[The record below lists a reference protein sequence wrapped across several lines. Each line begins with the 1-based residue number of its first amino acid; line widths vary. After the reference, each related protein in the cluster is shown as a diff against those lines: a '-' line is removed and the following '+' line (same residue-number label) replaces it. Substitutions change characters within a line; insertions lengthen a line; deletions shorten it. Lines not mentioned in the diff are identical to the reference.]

1 MTVIS
6 VESVSKRFDLGNGES
21 VLAVDNVSLN
31 VNEGDAL
38 AIVGPSGCGK
48 TTLLR
53 MIAGLE
59 TPLTGRVRY
68 DGVLLDE
75 TEHRERGIGMVFQN
89 YALIPQWESER
100 TIGFFLK
107 LRKREHEVPER
118 VRRVSQITGVGI
130 EQLMDK
136 FPSQLSGG
144 EKQRVAIA
152 RAFARDLKL
161 LLFDEPF
168 ANLDAKF
175 RANARVEAR
184 KLLNEFNT
192 TTIYVTHDQLEAAT
206 MSEKIIVMRSGRVE
220 QTGTYQQVFDD
231 PDNMFVGQF
240 IGVPAMN
247 LFEGEVWQGHW
258 QGENF
263 GPYPIH
269 NPDVADGTAVIM
281 GIRPQDIHLGGEI
294 NGVVDGITPYYAE
307 RYLLLDVWLAGEEW
321 SVQVP
326 LETQIEKA
334 KTYSFQVDNNK
345 LYFFDAQ
352 TGNRIRPSKN

>member
-6 VESVSKRFDLGNGES
+6 VENVSKRFALGHGAS
-21 VLAVDNVSLN
+21 ILAVDDLSLN

-59 TPLTGRVRY
+59 QPDSGIVRY
-68 DGVLLDE
+68 DGILIDN
-75 TEHRERGIGMVFQN
+75 TAHRERGIGMVFQD
-89 YALIPQWESER
+89 YALIPQWESKR
-100 TIGFFLK
+100 TIGFFLR
-107 LRKREHEVPER
+107 LRNREREVPER
-118 VRRVSQITGVGI
+118 VRRVSHITGVGI

-136 FPSQLSGG
+136 FPRQLSGG

-175 RANARVEAR
+175 RSNARIEAR

-206 MSEKIIVMRSGRVE
+206 MANKIIVMRSGRVE
-220 QTGTYQQVFDD
+220 QMGAYQDVFND
-231 PDNMFVGQF
+231 PDTMFAGQFVG
-240 IGVPAMN
+240 VPTMN

-263 GPYPIH
+263 GPFPIH
-269 NPDVADGTAVIM
+269 NPDIADESQVIM
-281 GIRPQDIHLGGEI
+281 GIRPQDIHLGGAVA
-294 NGVVDGITPYYAE
+294 GVVDSITPFFAE
-307 RYLLLDVWLAGEEW
+307 RYQLLNVWLAGEEW
-321 SVQVP
+321 SVQVS
-326 LETQIEKA
+326 LDDTFTIG
-334 KTYSFQVDNNK
+334 KTYQFRADINK
-345 LYFFDAQ
+345 LYFFDAT
-352 TGNRIRPSKN
+352 TGLRIRKQ

>member
-1 MTVIS
+1 
-6 VESVSKRFDLGNGES
+6 
-21 VLAVDNVSLN
+21 
-31 VNEGDAL
+31 
-38 AIVGPSGCGK
+38 
-48 TTLLR
+48 
-53 MIAGLE
+53 
-59 TPLTGRVRY
+59 
-68 DGVLLDE
+68 
-75 TEHRERGIGMVFQN
+75 MVFQN
-89 YALIPQWESER
+89 YALIPQWESQR

-118 VRRVSQITGVGI
+118 VRRVSHITGFGI

-192 TTIYVTHDQLEAAT
+192 TTVYVTHDQLEAAT
-206 MSEKIIVMRSGRVE
+206 MADKIIVMRSGRVE
-220 QTGTYQQVFDD
+220 QTGAYQDVFND
-231 PDNMFVGQF
+231 PDSMFVGQF
-240 IGVPAMN
+240 VGIPTMN

-263 GPYPIH
+263 GPYPIY
-269 NPDVADGTAVIM
+269 NPDVADGTQVIM
-281 GIRPQDIHLGGEI
+281 GVRPQDIHLGGEVA
-294 NGVVDGITPYYAE
+294 GVVDAITPFFAE
-307 RYLLLDVWLAGEEW
+307 RYQVLDVWLAGEEW

-326 LETQIEKA
+326 LEDSFSVGE
-334 KTYSFQVDNNK
+334 TYQFQVNRDK
-345 LYFFDAQ
+345 LYFFYAE
-352 TGNRIRPSKN
+352 TGQRIRPKN

>member
-1 MTVIS
+1 MTVVA
-6 VESVSKRFDLGNGES
+6 VENVSKRFGLETGGS

-53 MIAGLE
+53 IIAGLE
-59 TPLTGRVRY
+59 TPDSGIVRY
-68 DGVLLDE
+68 DGVLLDD
-75 TEHRERGIGMVFQN
+75 TERRERGIGMVFQN
-89 YALIPQWESER
+89 YALIPQWESQR

-118 VRRVSQITGVGI
+118 VRRVSHITGFGI

-136 FPSQLSGG
+136 FPNQLSGG

-184 KLLNEFNT
+184 KLLSEFNT

-206 MSEKIIVMRSGRVE
+206 MADKIIVMRSGRVE
-220 QTGTYQQVFDD
+220 QIGAYQAVFND
-231 PDNMFVGQF
+231 PDTMFVAQF
-240 IGVPAMN
+240 VGIPSMN

-263 GPYPIH
+263 GAFPID
-269 NPDVADGTAVIM
+269 NPDIADGTQVVM
-281 GIRPQDIHLGGEI
+281 GIRPQDIHLGGDVA
-294 NGVVDGITPYYAE
+294 GVVDAITPFFAE
-307 RYLLLDVWLAGEEW
+307 RYQVLDVWLAGEEW

-326 LETQIEKA
+326 LDDSFTIGQ
-334 KTYSFQVDNNK
+334 TYQFRVDKEK
-345 LYFFDAQ
+345 LYFFHAE
-352 TGNRIRPSKN
+352 TGQRIRPKN